1 MKCTR
6 CGRDK
11 HRGRCKQHPETMSGP
26 PETPQPARIAAALE
40 VEPGLGFRATVEN
53 GQLHI
58 EQDREDEGTVYTHTV
73 TLSRAEAQ
81 RLIDWIASHASE

>member
-1 MKCTR
+1 MKCER
-6 CGRDK
+6 CGNPK
-11 HRGRCKQHPETMSGP
+11 HRGRCKRAEPAQAAPEPVAIT
-26 PETPQPARIAAALE
+26 AALE
-40 VEPGLGFRATVEN
+40 VEPGPGFRATVEN

-73 TLSRAEAQ
+73 TLSRPEAQ